1 MYRTRFFTSEQYPL
15 LSFRLDS
22 YFLREIV
29 ICIRLSPPVQLPSL
43 SPIHS
48 TILLAYTSPKTYLSP
63 RFSATVCCFPTF
75 LFRTP
80 ANPTDSSPRTR
91 RLTSTLV
98 PDLWQL
104 PSTPLRG
111 SSSTLMYASSTLDR
125 GRCPCL
131 SNIRSDANPDDANRM
146 TAARPAARS
155 LQRSVYNHRFKPC
168 ARISNDSISDDPDLA
183 FRLLPQYKYIG
194 SLDDLSPS
202 APQSSFLLRCGNRAF
217 PCVTG
222 VTEKHAR
229 HAGTPC

>member
-80 ANPTDSSPRTR
+80 ANPTDSRPRTR
-91 RLTSTLV
+91 RLTSSLV
-98 PDLWQL
+98 SRPLAAPVDTASGKQFHTDVCEHYIESRSL
-104 PSTPLRG
+104 PVSFQYSLRRKPRRRQPH
-111 SSSTLMYASSTLDR
+111 DR
-125 GRCPCL
+125 G
-131 SNIRSDANPDDANRM
+131 
-146 TAARPAARS
+146 AASGPEPAAVS
-155 LQRSVYNHRFKPC
+155 L
-168 ARISNDSISDDPDLA
+168 
-183 FRLLPQYKYIG
+183 
-194 SLDDLSPS
+194 
-202 APQSSFLLRCGNRAF
+202 QSSFQTMCQN
-217 PCVTG
+217 
-222 VTEKHAR
+222 
-229 HAGTPC
+229 